1 MFHVDHCKWEGN
13 LCFVINRR
21 WPFLALIVLISFIVC
36 VCVCVIYHIS
46 IFIIIKKFIKN
57 KQQSYQFDKGN
68 ISYNKAIRSN
78 SLIIHFNQLVMYS
91 KSLVTKWHSWSLL
104 WGESGFE
111 SSSPTCCNNWI
122 IFLKK
127 WYWTLN

>member
-1 MFHVDHCKWEGN
+1 MFCYKQAMAISCVDCTYK
-13 LCFVINRR
+13 LYS
-21 WPFLALIVLISFIVC
+21 L
-36 VCVCVIYHIS
+36 CVCVIYHIS

-104 WGESGFE
+104 
-111 SSSPTCCNNWI
+111 
-122 IFLKK
+122 
-127 WYWTLN
+127 